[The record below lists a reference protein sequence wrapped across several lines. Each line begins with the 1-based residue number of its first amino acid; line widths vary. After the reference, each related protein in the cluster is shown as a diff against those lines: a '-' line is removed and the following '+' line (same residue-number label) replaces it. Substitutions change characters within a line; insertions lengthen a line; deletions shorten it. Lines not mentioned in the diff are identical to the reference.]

1 MKKSNHIQSAIR
13 YHSIIF
19 LIVAC
24 LVVLGFYSMTKMNKD
39 EFPQFTIR
47 QGVVAAIYPG
57 ASAQEVEEQVT
68 KPLED
73 FLFTY
78 AEIDKEKT
86 HSVSEN
92 GIVYVF
98 AELKTEVMNKD
109 EVWSKIRHGLTLFKK
124 TSLPAGVLEIVVVDD
139 FGSTSS
145 MLLAIESSER
155 TPRELQQYAEQI
167 NEQLR
172 TIKSMGNLKILGK
185 QSEEIAVQI
194 DQEKLAAYGISQRT
208 LLAELATQGFR
219 TIGGTM
225 ENSDGE
231 AMIHLSIPYQSEYE
245 VGQQIIYA
253 DPSGN
258 NIRLRDI
265 AKIERRYAKADNY
278 VNFNDDPAVIISMEM
293 SPGNNIVAFGDE
305 VENRIEKAKLQLPPD
320 VQIHKITNQPKVVN
334 DSVISFLR
342 DLLISILV
350 IVVVMLMLF
359 PLRTALV
366 ASTSVP
372 VCTAITLG
380 FMYLFG
386 IELNTVTLAALIVV
400 LGLIVDDSVI
410 IIDGYVDY
418 LNEGNSRM
426 FAAVTSTKQLFV
438 PMSLATLAISGMF
451 FPMTKIITGPL
462 GEFVQLFPWTITFAL
477 VASIFYAVW
486 IIPYLSTRFIKRPL
500 SGQKI
505 NAFERGQNWF
515 FAFLQNNYDR
525 LLEICFRHPALTI
538 MTTFSAIGI
547 GVCLFLFNL
556 DIQMLPKADR
566 NCFAVEIHLAEGSTL
581 EQTASIADSLS
592 DILRKDQRVTGVTSF
607 VGCASPRFHAT
618 YAPQMAKKNY
628 AQFIVNTT
636 GEDDTRALIKTYGPK
651 YEHYFPNAY
660 ARFKQMD
667 YQAVGNPI
675 EIRFSGDDIDQLKTL
690 SDSLKNYLNT
700 LPELTWVHSNLD
712 ESSQNIKVVLN
723 TDEAT
728 RLGVTQSML
737 SIYLSSALGGQAL
750 TSVWE
755 GDYKVPVMLYSL
767 QQEDNMSYQD
777 LEDLMIPT
785 SIPGTWVPLR
795 QVATVV
801 PEWHDASINRR
812 NSVRTVTVSAD
823 LKYGISEP
831 GVSKKIHQFMDND
844 FESFIPEGV
853 EVHYGGLSEANDSVI
868 PQIVLSVLAAV
879 LVLFIFLLYHF
890 HHIKLVLLNISASL
904 ICIFGATVGLSL
916 FGLDFSIT
924 AVLGLVSLIGIIVR
938 NGIIM
943 FEYAES
949 LRNVNHLSAKEA
961 AFEAGKRRLRP
972 IFLTSIAAALGV
984 VPMIIAHTSLW
995 MPMGVVICFGTIFS
1009 FPFVVTLLPVCYWQ
1023 LFERN
1028 DKKINL
1034 ALVKHLKKHVISTIA
1049 VLLIGTSCLTAQS
1062 LSLDS
1067 CKQSAMQHNAT
1078 ILNAKLDVTAAQEV
1092 KKQAFT
1098 KYFPNVSVMAGGYHA
1113 LNPILEY
1120 GINDI
1125 DNAEARQLL
1134 HNLYFE
1140 YGATYGLPNSIS
1152 LCENGL
1158 AVGATIVQP
1167 VFMGGQIVNGNKLA
1181 KVGVRAAELQSSL
1194 TQEQVQQQVEE
1205 SYWLTVSLLEKKKTL
1220 QQAMRFLDTL
1230 NRDVQIAKEA
1240 GLVTQNDPLKVKLKQ
1255 NEMQSNLLKVDNGIT
1270 LSMMAL
1276 CQMTGIEYNPELQLS
1291 DTISG
1296 NTNAEEA
1303 GSLDAASAVANR
1315 KETQLLGLQ
1324 IDAEQLKKQMT
1335 IGSTLPQ
1342 LMVGGGATYGNLI
1355 FDDYGANAMA
1365 FITLQVPLTN
1375 WWESAHK
1382 IKQQNILIQKAENS
1396 RTDYTQKMI
1405 LETQQAYNNVQEAAA
1420 QVQVMEMTIQDAK
1433 VNLETAKVNYD
1444 SGMTTITDLLEAQ
1457 TLYRQAQ
1464 DQLIDARI
1472 NYQVKLSKYKTI
1484 AH

>member
-1 MKKSNHIQSAIR
+1 MR
-13 YHSIIF
+13 YHNIIF
-19 LIVAC
+19 LVVSC

-47 QGVVAAIYPG
+47 QGVVAAVYPG
-57 ASAQEVEEQVT
+57 ASAQEVEEQVA

-98 AELKTEVMNKD
+98 AELKTEVMDKD
-109 EVWSKIRHGLTLFKK
+109 EVWSKIRHGLALFKK

-139 FGSTSS
+139 FGNTSS
-145 MLLAIESSER
+145 MLLAIESTER
-155 TPRELQQYAEQI
+155 TPRELEHYADQI

-172 TIKSMGNLKILGK
+172 TIKSMGNLKILG
-185 QSEEIAVQI
+185 QRTEEIAVLI

-219 TIGGTM
+219 TIGGTV
-225 ENSDGE
+225 ENQDGE
-231 AMIHLSIPYQSEYE
+231 AMVHLSIPYQSEYE
-245 VGQQIIYA
+245 VGEQIVYA

-258 NIRLRDI
+258 NVRLRDI
-265 AKIERRYAKADNY
+265 AKIERRYAKAKNY
-278 VNFNDDPAVIISMEM
+278 VNFDDEPAVIISMEM
-293 SPGNNIVAFGDE
+293 APGNNIVAFGQE
-305 VENRIEKAKLQLPPD
+305 VEKRIEKAQKQLPPD
-320 VQIHKITNQPKVVN
+320 VRIHKITNQPKVVN
-334 DSVISFLR
+334 DSVLSFLR

-350 IVVVMLMLF
+350 IVVVMMLLF

-418 LNEGNSRM
+418 LNEGNSRW
-426 FAAVTSTKQLFV
+426 FSAVNSSRQLFV

-486 IIPYLSTRFIKRPL
+486 VIPFLSTQFIKRRLP
-500 SGQKI
+500 GQKI
-505 NAFERGQNWF
+505 GKFEKGQNWF
-515 FAFLQNNYDR
+515 FDFLQNSYNKI
-525 LLEICFRHPALTI
+525 LESCFRHPALTI
-538 MTTFSAIGI
+538 MATVSAV
-547 GVCLFLFNL
+547 GVGVILFMFHL

-581 EQTASIADSLS
+581 EQTAEIADSLS
-592 DILRKDQRVTGVTSF
+592 DVLRKDKRVTGVTSF

-636 GEDDTRALIKTYGPK
+636 GEDDTRALIKEYGPK

-675 EIRFSGDDIDQLKTL
+675 EIRFSGDDLDQLKLL

-700 LPELTWVHSNLD
+700 LPELTWVHSDLD
-712 ESSQNIKVVLN
+712 ECSQNIKVVLN

-755 GDYKVPVMLYSL
+755 EDYKVPVMLYSL
-767 QQEDNMSYQD
+767 QEENEMSYQD

-801 PEWHDASINRR
+801 PEWHDAGINRR

-831 GVSKKIHQFMDND
+831 GVSKKIHRFMDKD
-844 FESFIPEGV
+844 FASFIPDGI
-853 EVHYGGLSEANDSVI
+853 EVQYGGLSEANDSVI

-879 LVLFIFLLYHF
+879 LVLFVFLLYHF
-890 HHIKLVLLNISASL
+890 HHIKLVFLNISASL

-949 LRNVNHLSAKEA
+949 LRHDNHLSAKEA

-972 IFLTSIAAALGV
+972 IFLTSAAAALGV

-1034 ALVKHLKKHVISTIA
+1034 ALVKHLKKHVLTVSL
-1049 VLLIGTSCLTAQS
+1049 VIGVTALSAQN

-1067 CKQSAMQHNAT
+1067 CKQSALRHNADVK
-1078 ILNAKLDVTAAQEV
+1078 NAALDVTAAREV
-1092 KKQAFT
+1092 KAQALT
-1098 KYFPNVSVMAGGYHA
+1098 KYFPNVSVMAGGYQA
-1113 LNPILEY
+1113 LNPLFEY
-1120 GINDI
+1120 GIDDI
-1125 DNAEARQLL
+1125 GNADLRQQ
-1134 HNLYFE
+1134 LYNYYYEF
-1140 YGATYGLPNSIS
+1140 GVTNGLPNSLS
-1152 LCENGL
+1152 FCEKGL
-1158 AVGATIVQP
+1158 AAGVTAVQP
-1167 VFMGGQIVNGNKLA
+1167 VFAGGQIVNGNKLA
-1181 KVGVRAAELQSSL
+1181 AVGVEAAQLQSEL
-1194 TQEQVQQQVEE
+1194 TQEQVLQKVEE
-1205 SYWLTVSLLEKKKTL
+1205 TYWLGVSLYEKRKTL
-1220 QQAMRFLDTL
+1220 QQAIRFLDTL
-1230 NRDVQIAKEA
+1230 ERDVKVAKES
-1240 GLVTQNDPLKVKLKQ
+1240 GLVTQNDQLKVKLKY
-1255 NEMQSNLLKVDNGIT
+1255 NEMQSNLLKVNNGIV
-1270 LSMMAL
+1270 LSTMAL
-1276 CQMTGIEYNPELQLS
+1276 CQLSGIPYSSGIVLG
-1291 DTISG
+1291 DTVDARVQVPAMSS
-1296 NTNAEEA
+1296 ADA
-1303 GSLDAASAVANR
+1303 SLAVANR
-1315 KETQLLGLQ
+1315 KESRLLGLQ
-1324 IDAEQLKKQMT
+1324 VEAEQLKKKMT
-1335 IGSTLPQ
+1335 VGSTLPQ
-1342 LMVGGGATYGNLI
+1342 LMVGGGASYGNLI
-1355 FDDYGANAMA
+1355 FDRYSANGLA
-1365 FITLQVPLTN
+1365 FVTLQVPLTN
-1375 WWESAHK
+1375 WWEGAHK
-1382 IKQQNILIQKAENS
+1382 IKQQNVQIRKAENM
-1396 RTDYTQKMI
+1396 RTDLTQKML
-1405 LETQQAYNNVQEAAA
+1405 LETQQAFNNLQEAAE
-1420 QVQVMEMTIQDAK
+1420 QVHLMEMAVQDAQL
-1433 VNLETAKVNYD
+1433 NLETAKVNYE
-1444 SGMTTITDLLEAQ
+1444 SGMIPVADLLEAQ

-1464 DQLIDARI
+1464 DQLVDARI
-1472 NYQVKLSKYKTI
+1472 DYKIKYLHYNTLTQKLN
-1484 AH
+1484 

>member
-1 MKKSNHIQSAIR
+1 MKKSNHIQTAMR
-13 YHSIIF
+13 YHNIIF
-19 LIVAC
+19 LVVAC

-47 QGVVAAIYPG
+47 QGVVAAVYPG
-57 ASAQEVEEQVT
+57 ASAQEVEEQVA

-98 AELKTEVMNKD
+98 AELKTEIMDKD
-109 EVWSKIRHGLTLFKK
+109 EVWSKIRHGLALFKK

-139 FGSTSS
+139 FGNTSS
-145 MLLAIESSER
+145 MLLAIESPER
-155 TPRELQQYAEQI
+155 TPRELESYAEQI
-167 NEQLR
+167 NQQLR
-172 TIKSMGNLKILGK
+172 TIKSMGNLKILG
-185 QSEEIAVQI
+185 QRSEEIAVLI

-219 TIGGTM
+219 TIGGTV
-225 ENSDGE
+225 ENDDGE
-231 AMIHLSIPYQSEYE
+231 ALVHLAIPYQSEYE
-245 VGQQIIYA
+245 VGEQIVYA

-258 NIRLRDI
+258 TIRLRDI
-265 AKIERRYAKADNY
+265 AKIERRYAKANNY
-278 VNFNDDPAVIISMEM
+278 VNFDDEPAVIISMEM
-293 SPGNNIVAFGDE
+293 APGNNIVAFGNE
-305 VENRIEKAKLQLPPD
+305 VEKKIEKAKEQLPPD

-334 DSVISFLR
+334 DSVLSFLR

-350 IVVVMLMLF
+350 IVVVMMMLF

-372 VCTAITLG
+372 VCTAVTLG

-418 LNEGNSRM
+418 LNEGYSRWYS
-426 FAAVTSTKQLFV
+426 AVTSTQQLFI

-486 IIPYLSTRFIKRPL
+486 VIPFLSSHFIKRRRPEE
-500 SGQKI
+500 KI
-505 NAFERGQNWF
+505 GKFEKAQNWF
-515 FAFLQNNYDR
+515 FAFLQNSYNR
-525 LLEICFRHPALTI
+525 LLEICFRHPFLTI
-538 MTTFSAIGI
+538 CATLLAIGI
-547 GVCLFLFNL
+547 GVVLFVFTL

-581 EQTASIADSLS
+581 EQTATVADSLS
-592 DILRKDQRVTGVTSF
+592 SILRKDKRVTGVTSF

-636 GEDDTRALIKTYGPK
+636 GDDDTRALIKEYGPK

-660 ARFKQMD
+660 TRFKQMD
-667 YQAVGNPI
+667 YQAVANPI
-675 EIRFSGDDIDQLKTL
+675 EIRFSGDDMDELKRL

-700 LPELTWVHSNLD
+700 LPELTWVHSDLD

-737 SIYLSSALGGQAL
+737 SIYLSTALGGQSL

-767 QQEDNMSYQD
+767 QEDGDMSYQD

-795 QVATVV
+795 QVATVM
-801 PEWHDASINRR
+801 PEWHDANINRR
-812 NSVRTVTVSAD
+812 NSVRTVTVGAD

-831 GVSKKIHQFMDND
+831 GVSKQIRAFMEKDFASFVPDN
-844 FESFIPEGV
+844 V
-853 EVHYGGLSEANDSVI
+853 KVQYGGLAEANDSVI
-868 PQIVLSVLAAV
+868 PEIVLAVLAAV

-890 HHIKLVLLNISASL
+890 HHIKLVFLNISASL
-904 ICIFGATVGLSL
+904 ICIFGATVGLAL

-943 FEYAES
+943 FEYAET
-949 LRNVNHLSAKEA
+949 LRHDNHLSAKEA

-972 IFLTSIAAALGV
+972 IFLTSVAAALGV

-995 MPMGVVICFGTIFS
+995 MPMGVVICFGTLFS

-1023 LFERN
+1023 LFESN
-1028 DKKINL
+1028 DRKGNL
-1034 ALVKHLKKHVISTIA
+1034 SLVKHLKKHVLTA
-1049 VLLIGTSCLTAQS
+1049 VLIASTTVLSAQN

-1067 CKQSAMQHNAT
+1067 CKSLAVSYNMAVQNA
-1078 ILNAKLDVTAAQEV
+1078 ALDVTAAREV
-1092 KKQAFT
+1092 KSQALT
-1098 KYFPNVSVMAGGYHA
+1098 KFFPNINAMAGGYQA
-1113 LNPILEY
+1113 VNPLFKY
-1120 GINDI
+1120 GIDDI
-1125 DNAEARQLL
+1125 GNAEVRQQL

-1140 YGATYGLPNSIS
+1140 YGAAYGLPNAIS
-1152 LCENGL
+1152 FCQNGL
-1158 AVGATIVQP
+1158 AAGVSVVQP

-1181 KVGVRAAELQSSL
+1181 SVGVQAAELQSAL
-1194 TQEQVQQQVEE
+1194 TEEQVLQQVEE
-1205 SYWLTVSLLEKKKTL
+1205 SYWFVISLQEKKKTL
-1220 QQAMRFLDTL
+1220 QRTILFLDTL
-1230 NRDVQIAKEA
+1230 SRDVQGARSA
-1240 GLVTQNDPLKVKLKQ
+1240 GLVTQNDQLKVKLKS
-1255 NEMQSNLLKVDNGIT
+1255 NEMQSNLLKINNGIT
-1270 LSMMAL
+1270 LATMAL
-1276 CQMTGIEYNPELQLS
+1276 CQLTGIVYSPDIRLT
-1291 DTISG
+1291 DTVSAQVNETSISEQE
-1296 NTNAEEA
+1296 TVA
-1303 GSLDAASAVANR
+1303 AVAQR
-1315 KETQLLGLQ
+1315 KETQLLELQ
-1324 IDAEQLKKQMT
+1324 VKAEQLKKKMT
-1335 IGSTLPQ
+1335 VGSTLPQ
-1342 LMVGGGATYGNLI
+1342 LMVGGGASYGNLI
-1355 FDDYGANAMA
+1355 FDKANANGLA
-1365 FITLQVPLTN
+1365 FVMLQVPLTN
-1375 WWESAHK
+1375 WWENSHK
-1382 IKQQNILIQKAENS
+1382 IKQQQVLIQKAENT
-1396 RTDYTQKMI
+1396 RTDLTQKML
-1405 LETQQAYNNVQEAAA
+1405 LETQQAYHNVTEAVQ
-1420 QVQVMEMTIQDAK
+1420 QVKLMETTVQDAK
-1433 VNLETAKVNYD
+1433 VNLETATVNYEA
-1444 SGMTTITDLLEAQ
+1444 GLIPVADLLEAQ
-1457 TLYRQAQ
+1457 ALYRNAQ
-1464 DQLIDARI
+1464 DQLTDARI
-1472 NYQVKLSKYKTI
+1472 DYQIKLSHFKILTNK
-1484 AH
+1484 

>member
-1 MKKSNHIQSAIR
+1 MR
-13 YHSIIF
+13 YHNIIF
-19 LIVAC
+19 LVVSC

-47 QGVVAAIYPG
+47 QGVVAAVYPG
-57 ASAQEVEEQVT
+57 ASAQEVEEQVA
-68 KPLED
+68 KPLEN

-98 AELKTEVMNKD
+98 AELKTEVMDKD
-109 EVWSKIRHGLTLFKK
+109 AVWSKIRHGLTLFKK

-139 FGSTSS
+139 FGNTSS
-145 MLLAIESSER
+145 MLLAIESPER
-155 TPRELQQYAEQI
+155 TPRELEHYADQI
-167 NEQLR
+167 NQQLR
-172 TIKSMGNLKILGK
+172 TIKSMGNLKILG
-185 QSEEIAVQI
+185 QRSEEIAVLV

-219 TIGGTM
+219 TIGGSI
-225 ENSDGE
+225 ENPDGE
-231 AMIHLSIPYQSEYE
+231 AMVHLSIPYQSEYE
-245 VGQQIIYA
+245 VGEQIVYA
-253 DPSGN
+253 DPTGN
-258 NIRLRDI
+258 TVRLRDI
-265 AKIERRYAKADNY
+265 AKIERRYAKAKNY
-278 VNFNDDPAVIISMEM
+278 VNFDEQPAVIISMEM
-293 SPGNNIVAFGDE
+293 SPGNNIVAFGEE
-305 VENRIEKAKLQLPPD
+305 VEKRIEKAQNQLPPD
-320 VQIHKITNQPKVVN
+320 VQIHKITNQPKVVD
-334 DSVISFLR
+334 DSVVSFLR

-350 IVVVMLMLF
+350 IVVVMMLLF

-380 FMYLFG
+380 FMYLCG

-410 IIDGYVDY
+410 IIDGYVDF
-418 LNEGNSRM
+418 LNEGNSRW
-426 FAAVTSTKQLFV
+426 FSAVTSSKQLFV

-486 IIPYLSTRFIKRPL
+486 VIPFLSTQFIKRRLPD
-500 SGQKI
+500 QKI
-505 NAFERGQNWF
+505 GKFEKAQNWF
-515 FAFLQNNYDR
+515 FDFLQNTYNR
-525 LLEICFRHPALTI
+525 ILEICFRHPALTI
-538 MTTFSAIGI
+538 LATVSAIGV
-547 GVCLFLFNL
+547 GVLLFVFHL

-566 NCFAVEIHLAEGSTL
+566 NCFAVEIHLTKGSTL
-581 EQTASIADSLS
+581 EQTASVADSLS
-592 DILRKDQRVTGVTSF
+592 KVLRRDERITGVTSF
-607 VGCASPRFHAT
+607 VGCSSPRFHAT

-636 GEDDTRALIKTYGPK
+636 SEDDTRALIKEYGPK
-651 YEHYFPNAY
+651 YEHFFPNAY
-660 ARFKQMD
+660 VRFKQMD

-675 EIRFSGDDIDQLKTL
+675 EIRFSGDDIDQLKQL

-712 ESSQNIKVVLN
+712 ECSQNVKVVLN

-737 SIYLSSALGGQAL
+737 SIYLSSVLGGQAL

-755 GDYKVPVMLYSL
+755 DDYKVPVMLYSL
-767 QQEDNMSYQD
+767 QEDKAMNYQD
-777 LEDLMIPT
+777 LEDLMVPT

-795 QVATVV
+795 QVASVE
-801 PEWHDASINRR
+801 PEWHDANINRR

-831 GVSKKIHQFMDND
+831 GVSQKIHRFMDRD
-844 FESFIPEGV
+844 FASFIPQGV
-853 EVHYGGLSEANDSVI
+853 EVQYGGLSEANDSVI

-879 LVLFIFLLYHF
+879 LVLFVFLLYHF

-949 LRNVNHLSAKEA
+949 LRHDNHLSAKEA

-972 IFLTSIAAALGV
+972 IFLTSAAAALGV

-1009 FPFVVTLLPVCYWQ
+1009 FPFVVTLLPVAYWQ

-1028 DKKINL
+1028 DKKMNL
-1034 ALVKHLKKHVISTIA
+1034 ALVKHLKKHVLTGIL
-1049 VLLIGTSCLTAQS
+1049 VLGVTTLSAQT

-1067 CKQSAMQHNAT
+1067 CKQSALQHNADIRNST
-1078 ILNAKLDVTAAQEV
+1078 LDVSAAQEV
-1092 KKQAFT
+1092 KAQALT

-1113 LNPILEY
+1113 LNPLIQY
-1120 GINDI
+1120 GID
-1125 DNAEARQLL
+1125 DVGNAEARQLL
-1134 HNLYFE
+1134 YNLYFE
-1140 YGATYGLPNSIS
+1140 YGAAYGLPNALS
-1152 LCENGL
+1152 LCESGL
-1158 AVGATIVQP
+1158 AAGVTAVQP
-1167 VFMGGQIVNGNKLA
+1167 IFMGGQIVNGNKLA
-1181 KVGVRAAELQSSL
+1181 SVGVEAAQLQSAL
-1194 TQEQVQQQVEE
+1194 TQEQVLQQVEE
-1205 SYWLTVSLLEKKKTL
+1205 SYWLTVSLYEKKKTL
-1220 QQAMRFLDTL
+1220 QQAILFLDTL
-1230 NRDVQIAKEA
+1230 ERDVEVAKDA
-1240 GLVTQNDPLKVKLKQ
+1240 GLVTQNDQLKVKLKY
-1255 NEMQSNLLKVDNGIT
+1255 NEMQSNLLKVNNGIV
-1270 LSMMAL
+1270 LSTMAL
-1276 CQMTGIEYNPELQLS
+1276 CQLSGIDYAPELRLS
-1291 DTISG
+1291 DTVGAEVAVS
-1296 NTNAEEA
+1296 TMSAEEA
-1303 GSLDAASAVANR
+1303 KMAVSNR
-1315 KETQLLGLQ
+1315 KESRLLGLQ
-1324 IDAEQLKKQMT
+1324 VEAEQLKKKMT
-1335 IGSTLPQ
+1335 VGSTLPQ
-1342 LMVGGGATYGNLI
+1342 LLVGGGASYGNLI
-1355 FDDYGANAMA
+1355 FDNYGANGLA
-1365 FITLQVPLTN
+1365 FVTLQVPLTN

-1382 IKQQNILIQKAENS
+1382 IKQQNVLIQKAENT
-1396 RTDYTQKMI
+1396 RADLTQKML
-1405 LETQQAYNNVQEAAA
+1405 LETQLAFNNLQEAAE
-1420 QVQVMEMTIQDAK
+1420 QVRLMEMTVQDAHL
-1433 VNLETAKVNYD
+1433 NLETAKVNYE
-1444 SGMTTITDLLEAQ
+1444 SGIIPVAELLEAQ

-1464 DQLIDARI
+1464 DQLVDARI
-1472 NYQVKLSKYKTI
+1472 DYRVKRAKYERIVK
-1484 AH
+1484 